1 MSEELHRVELKRNM
15 LPIKYLTFCLAGYV
29 LPPCDTVVFTSRN
42 NVWSQSVPLV
52 TSPILERFLLL
63 SEMVAFM
70 IIACLAS
77 EEVRRKLVGEW
88 SRRDAR
94 SKLKG
99 GQMYYSYSLWD
110 TVRQQ
115 PSIQAPPP
123 AVPRSPRDR
132 TQMWEH
138 PRQP

>member
-15 LPIKYLTFCLAGYV
+15 LPIKYLTFSLAGYV

-42 NVWSQSVPLV
+42 DVWSQSVPLV

-77 EEVRRKLVGEW
+77 EEVRRKLVVEW
-88 SRRDAR
+88 SRRDACAK
-94 SKLKG
+94 SKG
-99 GQMYYSYSLWD
+99 GQMY
-110 TVRQQ
+110 
-115 PSIQAPPP
+115 
-123 AVPRSPRDR
+123 
-132 TQMWEH
+132 
-138 PRQP
+138 

>member
-1 MSEELHRVELKRNM
+1 M
-15 LPIKYLTFCLAGYV
+15 LPIKYLTFSQIRRAGYV
-29 LPPCDTVVFTSRN
+29 LPPCDTVVFTLRN
-42 NVWSQSVPLV
+42 NVWLQSVPLV
-52 TSPILERFLLL
+52 TSPMSSARFLLL

-88 SRRDAR
+88 LRRDVHA
-94 SKLKG
+94 KLKG
-99 GQMYYSYSLWD
+99 SQMYYSYSLWD

-132 TQMWEH
+132 TQTWGH